1 MWCAVIAN
9 GHKCVLNPYY
19 QPVCGNDMKTYPNKD
34 ILDCFNRQRPRSR
47 QIRIIYH
54 RECHPLVCPSFVDL
68 QGPWPIQ
75 SPVCASN
82 GFTYGHIHQVRCL
95 RDLLPDIRVLHEG
108 GCTLHETYRAL
119 GRNAHV
125 KACSSPRRMFEKN
138 SICTSNNQT
147 YENPF
152 VTICLAG
159 NFMHVREKI
168 GGACGNPT
176 QRSCEKVTKIHES
189 LKSASIN
196 ERTKFLACGSDLRT
210 YRSEHHL
217 ECSRPYNR
225 YLSLTHFGRCVDFNG
240 ICPEKLKY
248 VQTAAPVCGTDGHS
262 YITFEALLC
271 ARYRMNKNLN
281 YLHSGACI

>member
-1 MWCAVIAN
+1 MSSIGVSKFCWSSRTMAGTGTCLCKQRFHLWSHSSSALLTRITTRSF
-9 GHKCVLNPYY
+9 HIIFYLNATKN
-19 QPVCGNDMKTYPNKD
+19 QMNWNKHNFPF
-34 ILDCFNRQRPRSR
+34 ILK
-47 QIRIIYH
+47 
-54 RECHPLVCPSFVDL
+54 
-68 QGPWPIQ
+68 
-75 SPVCASN
+75 A
-82 GFTYGHIHQVRCL
+82 
-95 RDLLPDIRVLHEG
+95 DIRVLHEG

-138 SICTSNNQT
+138 PICTSNNQT

-159 NFMHVREKI
+159 GFTHVREKI
-168 GGACGNPT
+168 GGPCGNPI

-189 LKSASIN
+189 LKSASIT

-217 ECSRPYNR
+217 ECSRPFNR
-225 YLSLTHFGRCVDFNG
+225 CNTFDKQFFFCILFLFIHFPSHFIFLSDLALTHFGRCIDYND

-262 YITFEALLC
+262 YITFDALLC
-271 ARYRMNKNLN
+271 ARYRMNKSMYGQNKR
-281 YLHSGACI
+281 